1 MHFNCVP
8 LCVLQTFKHVL
19 ITEGH
24 YDSIIGFYNQVFMQK
39 LKTNILQY
47 ASTRVWRHF
56 PIKELT
62 VTVNSHSQSN
72 VRVCDP
78 ILPFLVIFHCSHPP
92 SLRSHKYH
100 VALTSSPIHRC
111 ACLGATMSTSPLW
124 KAHACLRVSWL
135 LDPGGFQVTLLLLLQ
150 NLRGR
155 KGRKSYSCDL
165 GWCFCFLHIVFF
177 SSFTPPLQNAGVH
190 WGIFRG
196 MFLFVLLIRR
206 FSQFFPPTETF
217 FSDLLF
223 LVLHFTRSF
232 PIGFRR
238 STRWSTAATAPLRD
252 LWIWAP
258 PQNLWRG
265 YDSMW
270 MDKMKQMAG
279 WSQIVLYLPE
289 HLRFQRK
296 KKMDQCTDVN
306 ANKAWTLCVHIHHS
320 SFNIHHYI
328 LFKFT
333 VNLGES
339 PHWFRSLRKWV
350 SRTDP

>member
-8 LCVLQTFKHVL
+8 LYALQTFKHVL

-62 VTVNSHSQSN
+62 LTVNSHSQSN
-72 VRVCDP
+72 VRVCGP
-78 ILPFLVIFHCSHPP
+78 ISPLLVIFRCSRPP
-92 SLRSHKYH
+92 SLPSHKYH

-124 KAHACLRVSWL
+124 KAHACLQVSWL
-135 LDPGGFQVTLLLLLQ
+135 PDPGGCQVTLLLLLQ
-150 NLRGR
+150 NLKGR

-165 GWCFCFLHIVFF
+165 GWCFCLLHIDF
-177 SSFTPPLQNAGVH
+177 SLFYCPHRRMLVSIGESFGVCS
-190 WGIFRG
+190 R
-196 MFLFVLLIRR
+196 LC
-206 FSQFFPPTETF
+206 FSLEDFHYFFPQQSFF
-217 FSDLLF
+217 FSDLLC

-238 STRWSTAATAPLRD
+238 STRWSTAATVPLRD

-279 WSQIVLYLPE
+279 WSQIVFARAFTFL
-289 HLRFQRK
+289 
-296 KKMDQCTDVN
+296 DQCTDVN
-306 ANKAWTLCVHIHHS
+306 ANKAWTLCVHIHH
-320 SFNIHHYI
+320 
-328 LFKFT
+328 
-333 VNLGES
+333 
-339 PHWFRSLRKWV
+339 
-350 SRTDP
+350 